1 MLKLK
6 KWITAPLIALLSAC
20 ALSANADPFHHHGGR
35 HFGGYYRP
43 GFSFYF
49 GAPLYPRPFYPAY
62 PYYQPYPYYPREIV
76 TIPVQPPV
84 YIERERSQPQ
94 NNPLAEG
101 YWYYCNDP
109 AGYYPY
115 VKECVNGWQP
125 VEPTPQN

>member
-1 MLKLK
+1 MYKLK
-6 KWITAPLIALLSAC
+6 HSVMASLTVLLTTWALP
-20 ALSANADPFHHHGGR
+20 ANADPFHHHR
-35 HFGGYYRP
+35 GGYFRP
-43 GFSFYF
+43 GFGFYF

-62 PYYQPYPYYPREIV
+62 PYYPNYPYYPPEII

-84 YIERERSQPQ
+84 YIERERSESQ
-94 NNPLAEG
+94 NTPLAEG

-115 VKECVNGWQP
+115 VKDCSSGWQP